1 MPGPVLLKSKTN
13 MSGPQEAK
21 PAGRGPEKSTFT
33 KLKDHAK
40 EFMDATPE
48 EHKK

>member
-1 MPGPVLLKSKTN
+1 
-13 MSGPQEAK
+13 MSCSSEGHPIEG
-21 PAGRGPEKSTFT
+21 GRPKSTLG
-33 KLKDHAK
+33 KLKEHAK